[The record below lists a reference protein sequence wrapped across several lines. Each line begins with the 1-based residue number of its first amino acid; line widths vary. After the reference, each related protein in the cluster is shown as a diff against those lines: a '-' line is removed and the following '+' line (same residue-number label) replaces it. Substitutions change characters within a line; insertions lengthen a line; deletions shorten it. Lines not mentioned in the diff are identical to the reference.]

1 MYNVNN
7 PDAEEKK
14 VDLYI
19 LSLGNEESKKAFEI
33 SEKLRSQNLK
43 IERDI
48 FERSFKAQ
56 MKYADKIGARNL
68 LVIGE
73 EELKT
78 NSAKIK
84 NMATG
89 EEKEVSLNADEIKN
103 LL

>member
-1 MYNVNN
+1 
-7 PDAEEKK
+7 
-14 VDLYI
+14 
-19 LSLGNEESKKAFEI
+19 
-33 SEKLRSQNLK
+33 
-43 IERDI
+43 
-48 FERSFKAQ
+48 